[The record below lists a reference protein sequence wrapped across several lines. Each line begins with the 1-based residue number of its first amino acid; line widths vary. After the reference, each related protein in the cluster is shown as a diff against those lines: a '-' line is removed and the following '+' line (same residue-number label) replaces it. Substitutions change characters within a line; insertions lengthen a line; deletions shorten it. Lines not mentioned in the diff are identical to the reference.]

1 MEEKQYFSKE
11 SLFMAH
17 APSFNFELDADE
29 LLAKALEFGFVK
41 EVDEDKYEVNE
52 DYNGQQ

>member
-1 MEEKQYFSKE
+1 
-11 SLFMAH
+11 MAH

-29 LLAKALEFGFVK
+29 LRAKALEFGFVK